1 MSRPAI
7 RIAITGV
14 ILGMA
19 VMIIALAV
27 IIGFKSEVRNQ
38 IAGFG
43 SHIQILPRNIN
54 NDPQQNFI
62 LRDDKLIE
70 DLQKIKGIKSV
81 QNVAQKAGIIQTES
95 AFQGI
100 LLKGIDSTYNWTFF
114 KKNLIEGN
122 ILPETNDSIKNGAII
137 SSTIAKAM
145 NLKVGDAF
153 NTYFVTNTL
162 RARKFIVTGI
172 Y

>member
-1 MSRPAI
+1 MKFEFFIANRFNHEYNKEKKMSRPAI

-62 LRDDKLIE
+62 LRDDKLSE
-70 DLQKIKGIKSV
+70 DLQKIKEPSFL
-81 QNVAQKAGIIQTES
+81 NDS
-95 AFQGI
+95 PNI
-100 LLKGIDSTYNWTFF
+100 LLNCY
-114 KKNLIEGN
+114 
-122 ILPETNDSIKNGAII
+122 
-137 SSTIAKAM
+137 
-145 NLKVGDAF
+145 
-153 NTYFVTNTL
+153 
-162 RARKFIVTGI
+162 
-172 Y
+172 